1 MLTWREAG
9 STKASGREMFR
20 IIRRSSGRG
29 EGTWMKDVD
38 VAVLQM
44 STSMELTYLQQV
56 RTHGMR
62 SGAETSMSESRS
74 SEWTQTSRFV

>member
-20 IIRRSSGRG
+20 IIRRSSGG
-29 EGTWMKDVD
+29 EEGTWMKDVD

-44 STSMELTYLQQV
+44 STWIEMTY
-56 RTHGMR
+56 
-62 SGAETSMSESRS
+62 
-74 SEWTQTSRFV
+74 